1 MKKLSL
7 IIFSIGLIFFCANT
21 VIAQIVSSDVKVKI
35 NTYTNQVG
43 TSAGLGNASVGGII
57 ATIVQAGLG
66 LLAAIFLVLMIY
78 AGFQWMTASGNE
90 TQIKKAQDAIKTAVI
105 GLIIVL
111 AAYAITYFIFAALP
125 FSGSTYTGGTQG
137 MGSGVNPP

>member
-7 IIFSIGLIFFCANT
+7 IIILPSFIFFCVN
-21 VIAQIVSSDVKVKI
+21 ICSAQIISSDVTNKLQQ
-35 NTYTNQVG
+35 NTSQLGN
-43 TSAGLGNASVGGII
+43 SAGLGNASVGGII
-57 ATIVQAGLG
+57 ATIIQAGLG

-78 AGFQWMTASGNE
+78 AGFQWMTAGGNE
-90 TQIKKAQDAIKTAVI
+90 SQIKKAQDTIKTAII

-125 FSGSTYTGGTQG
+125 FSGSTYTGGAQG
-137 MGSGVNPP
+137 GGSGNNP

>member
-1 MKKLSL
+1 MKKISLAVILLS
-7 IIFSIGLIFFCANT
+7 FVFFCVN
-21 VIAQIVSSDVKVKI
+21 ISNAQIISGDAKNKLQEKTELLG
-35 NTYTNQVG
+35 N
-43 TSAGLGNASVGGII
+43 SAGLGNASVGGII
-57 ATIVQAGLG
+57 ATIIQAGLG

-90 TQIKKAQDAIKTAVI
+90 TQIKKAQDTIKTAII

-137 MGSGVNPP
+137 MGSGNNAP

>member
-7 IIFSIGLIFFCANT
+7 ILISLSFVFFYTSIS
-21 VIAQIVSSDVKVKI
+21 IAQVVSSDVTGNMQK
-35 NTYTNQVG
+35 YTEQVG

-57 ATIVQAGLG
+57 ATIIQAGLG

-90 TQIKKAQDAIKTAVI
+90 TQIKKALDTIKTAII

-111 AAYAITYFIFAALP
+111 AAYAITSFIFTALP
-125 FSGSTYTGGTQG
+125 FSGSTYTGGAQG
-137 MGSGVNPP
+137 GGSGVN